1 MDSNPILSIV
11 NTVCTTLFNQ
21 VSAIPVFGSFIAPIV
36 QSVCNVIASF
46 FGGA

>member
-1 MDSNPILSIV
+1 MDNPILSIV

-36 QSVCNVIASF
+36 ESVCSLIASVV
-46 FGGA
+46 GGL